1 MNFRILIRKR
11 GKKGSLCLNVVLI
24 LYFLSFT
31 FAERLRLSSFA
42 ELGKGKLRISL
53 LDLNEVLVF

>member
-11 GKKGSLCLNVVLI
+11 GKKGSLCLNVVLV

-31 FAERLRLSSFA
+31 FAERLRLSRPRQ
-42 ELGKGKLRISL
+42 GKGKISL